1 MDDDL
6 RKQLVLWLITH
17 DAISRDEPPHGAASS
32 SDSLFY
38 FNIEYRIKYF
48 NLRILA
54 KLITKDRN
62 IKYIRNESRINDFG
76 NQLKNAIGLVLSGDY
91 CVEGNEQMICISSD
105 EDAALVVTCIQAAC
119 AHSVARMTSSSLLFN
134 SAVRKFLNH
143 HSAFDAVAN
152 NLSRVISIEYC
163 SNVISY
169 AEKLPDYMF
178 VIWKYFDL
186 FCEEISL
193 PFDAFY
199 LLIDGYH
206 GRRQDY
212 NLIGTNHF
220 QYASFMILSGYPVI
234 LASDIKG
241 LNGSS

>member
-17 DAISRDEPPHGAASS
+17 DAMSRDEPPHGAASS

-105 EDAALVVTCIQAAC
+105 EDAALVVMAGF
-119 AHSVARMTSSSLLFN
+119 SLLPVRDIEKWLISHGKTLNDFYDVLLPSWRKTMIKRMKVAIGIIFN
-134 SAVRKFLNH
+134 
-143 HSAFDAVAN
+143 
-152 NLSRVISIEYC
+152 
-163 SNVISY
+163 
-169 AEKLPDYMF
+169 
-178 VIWKYFDL
+178 
-186 FCEEISL
+186 
-193 PFDAFY
+193 
-199 LLIDGYH
+199 
-206 GRRQDY
+206 
-212 NLIGTNHF
+212 
-220 QYASFMILSGYPVI
+220 
-234 LASDIKG
+234 
-241 LNGSS
+241 